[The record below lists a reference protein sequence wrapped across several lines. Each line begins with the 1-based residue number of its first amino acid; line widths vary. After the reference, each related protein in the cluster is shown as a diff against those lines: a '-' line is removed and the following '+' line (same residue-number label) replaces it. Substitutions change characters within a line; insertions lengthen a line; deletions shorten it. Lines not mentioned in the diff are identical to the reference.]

1 MKKLEELPAV
11 LQLDL
16 ILLKDYILSEVPSAA
31 LIYLYGPCSQEP
43 FEGPDYDLLI
53 VTSKTNAYQAKL
65 NIERSKGRYYCSAN
79 SQHKHLHCITVP
91 ISRF

>member
-11 LQLDL
+11 LQQDL
-16 ILLKDYILSEVPSAA
+16 ILLKDYILSEVPSTA

-65 NIERSKGRYYCSAN
+65 NVERSKDVTTALQILN
-79 SQHKHLHCITVP
+79 TNI
-91 ISRF
+91 